1 MTKPTFK
8 IVQDVEDEIE
18 FYVNGNLVGTADHD
32 EHGWSGMEATQ
43 RLFKSIA
50 AELGCEVEEE

>member
-18 FYVNGNLVGTADHD
+18 FYVNGNLVGSANHD
-32 EHGWSGMEATQ
+32 EHGWSGMDAA
-43 RLFKSIA
+43 RALFTSIA
-50 AELGCEVEEE
+50 AELGIEVDEE